1 MRSQRA
7 ESVVVVVVGG
17 FWWAQPP
24 WSGQWCQQE
33 LGWVGQVGW
42 QHKVLG
48 SRDGW
53 RRYDSGKFWGN
64 RFCCHG
70 GGGWLV
76 HGLLLLKTM
85 SVGTQARDSWPG
97 RNRGLL
103 LIDRGTERSEGGSPT
118 NVAASPSIPW
128 KARLEGARVMALLG
142 DEGGSS
148 LAQQLESRQLVTRSL
163 ATTLS

>member
-7 ESVVVVVVGG
+7 ESVVVVVGG

-53 RRYDSGKFWGN
+53 RRDDSGKFWGN

-76 HGLLLLKTM
+76 YSLLLLKTM
-85 SVGTQARDSWPG
+85 SVGTQA
-97 RNRGLL
+97 
-103 LIDRGTERSEGGSPT
+103 
-118 NVAASPSIPW
+118 
-128 KARLEGARVMALLG
+128 LLG
-142 DEGGSS
+142 DEGGK
-148 LAQQLESRQLVTRSL
+148 QLKSRQLVTRGL